1 MMSSSSI
8 TGLGTFEHWERE
20 GARMSKTQAGRLLIL
35 FVGLALGRLGGA
47 QEAKQS
53 EREAMYRRYLE
64 FPSYVK
70 GGKVEPHWMAD
81 GRP

>member
-1 MMSSSSI
+1 
-8 TGLGTFEHWERE
+8 
-20 GARMSKTQAGRLLIL
+20 MSKVQSGSLLIL
-35 FVGLALGRLGGA
+35 LVALAVGRLGGA

-64 FPSYVK
+64 FPSLVK